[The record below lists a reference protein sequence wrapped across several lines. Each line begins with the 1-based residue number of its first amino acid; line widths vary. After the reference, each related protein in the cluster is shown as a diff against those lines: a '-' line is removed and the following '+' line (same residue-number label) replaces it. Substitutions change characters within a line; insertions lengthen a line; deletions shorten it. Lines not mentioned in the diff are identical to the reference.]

1 MDAVVPGG
9 GIEGMDAASPPTE
22 GKAREG
28 EQGEEE
34 EDLPPSSQVAEPR
47 KTVPTSPP
55 PESWL
60 RSRYCFIC
68 RTGRGLQSVCPVC
81 NVHTEKVPIGT
92 PTIVYGVCSVLCVL
106 CVLCAVC
113 GVTATST
120 NVYVLMVCV
129 VVCFVPCVCCVLA
142 VCTVCCLRCACAVW
156 CELCASLCLLID
168 VLLHPLLP

>member
-1 MDAVVPGG
+1 MDALVPGG

-34 EDLPPSSQVAEPR
+34 EDLPPSPQVAEPR

-92 PTIVYGVCSVLCVL
+92 PTNVYGVCSVLCVL

-113 GVTATST
+113 GVTAI
-120 NVYVLMVCV
+120 LDECVCSNG
-129 VVCFVPCVCCVLA
+129 VCCCVLCA
-142 VCTVCCLRCACAVW
+142 MCVLCIVRCVL
-156 CELCASLCLLID
+156 CEELA
-168 VLLHPLLP
+168 

>member
-1 MDAVVPGG
+1 MDALVPGG

-92 PTIVYGVCSVLCVL
+92 PDECVW
-106 CVLCAVC
+106 CVLCALC
-113 GVTATST
+113 A
-120 NVYVLMVCV
+120 LCAL
-129 VVCFVPCVCCVLA
+129 CCV
-142 VCTVCCLRCACAVW
+142 W
-156 CELCASLCLLID
+156 CDC
-168 VLLHPLLP
+168 HPRRMCMF

>member
-1 MDAVVPGG
+1 MDALVPGG

-81 NVHTEKVPIGT
+81 NVHTEKVLSHPHLH
-92 PTIVYGVCSVLCVL
+92 PRRMCMVCALCRVCFVCFVLCV
-106 CVLCAVC
+106 V
-113 GVTATST
+113 
-120 NVYVLMVCV
+120 
-129 VVCFVPCVCCVLA
+129 
-142 VCTVCCLRCACAVW
+142 
-156 CELCASLCLLID
+156 
-168 VLLHPLLP
+168 